1 MTSKLCPP
9 EKLNSS
15 HQFNNFDSGNPLLDN
30 WLKEQALV
38 NELSGASRTYVVCVD
53 QVVVGYYCLA
63 NGAVTHRSAPG
74 KIKRNMPD
82 PIPVMLIGRLA
93 VDHCWQN
100 RGIGKGLLK
109 DAILR
114 TLAAAE
120 IAGIRAIVVHA
131 ISPEAKQ
138 FYERF
143 NFIPSPQEPM
153 LLMLKI
159 DNAIAS
165 L

>member
-1 MTSKLCPP
+1 MISKLCPP
-9 EKLNSS
+9 EKLSSS
-15 HQFNNFDSGNPLLDN
+15 HQFDDFDSGNPLLDN
-30 WLKEQALV
+30 WLKQKALG

-131 ISPEAKQ
+131 ISPEAKE